1 VHDKLES
8 QCQELLA
15 EKVIR
20 PKLFMDGNKT
30 GKWTEHESKIL
41 QQAVAELGDN
51 KRWTEVA
58 EYLAHHGV
66 SRGAT
71 QCRHRWHK
79 ALRPNLKKGPWNLK
93 EDQLLVG
100 AVTAS
105 LAVIGPITKMDW
117 QAVAD
122 SILPERTGKACRE
135 RWISRLDPSI
145 DRSRFTK
152 EEDDALLSLHSTLG
166 NKWAKIS
173 KELNRTVGRGTGK
186 SRTPDQ
192 IKSRFIS
199 LKRRTSSSS
208 RSPVRGPIK
217 TPVMG
222 HSYITTGYSS
232 SGGGN
237 GVRHDN
243 DTKRKSQPEQRPS
256 DFSQPLSSFHLIGHS
271 QHRKGGVRRQG
282 HGRQHAP
289 NAPPAKAANIARLSL
304 SVKSECSDLSLRR
317 VSSSS
322 LFADGSHTDTIDD
335 VLSCL
340 RDMSVSNDRKRNQHP
355 NQQQH
360 LQLHNRKGNPYQHQ
374 QQLESLDSMD
384 LSIGTMVGCG
394 SGGSFDSGSGGTGG
408 VGSGSSSSGS
418 VSSDNGSSGRRS
430 SCNSSSSNSSSGNSS
445 SGTTSLNSSDLL
457 HPRDLSTG
465 SLTQLDLDT
474 LMMVG
479 KEEEEPQK
487 EPEEETEHENKTDGQ
502 NEILQSRRES
512 EYGTVVLNMSN
523 TSYGNTAPTPRSYKN
538 DKEKNSGSVAVT
550 ATAASTGTGTGAGT
564 TNMCIASSNKQN
576 DSPSLSLDLLM
587 KYLEP

>member
-1 VHDKLES
+1 
-8 QCQELLA
+8 
-15 EKVIR
+15 
-20 PKLFMDGNKT
+20 
-30 GKWTEHESKIL
+30 
-41 QQAVAELGDN
+41 
-51 KRWTEVA
+51 
-58 EYLAHHGV
+58 
-66 SRGAT
+66 
-71 QCRHRWHK
+71 
-79 ALRPNLKKGPWNLK
+79 
-93 EDQLLVG
+93 
-100 AVTAS
+100 
-105 LAVIGPITKMDW
+105 
-117 QAVAD
+117 
-122 SILPERTGKACRE
+122 
-135 RWISRLDPSI
+135 
-145 DRSRFTK
+145 
-152 EEDDALLSLHSTLG
+152 
-166 NKWAKIS
+166 
-173 KELNRTVGRGTGK
+173 
-186 SRTPDQ
+186 
-192 IKSRFIS
+192 
-199 LKRRTSSSS
+199 
-208 RSPVRGPIK
+208 
-217 TPVMG
+217 MG
-222 HSYITTGYSS
+222 HSYTTTGNSS

-394 SGGSFDSGSGGTGG
+394 SGGSFDSGSGGTGS

-430 SCNSSSSNSSSGNSS
+430 SCNSSSSNSSSGDSS

-487 EPEEETEHENKTDGQ
+487 EPEEETEHESKTDGQ
-502 NEILQSRRES
+502 NEILQSSRES
-512 EYGTVVLNMSN
+512 EFGTVVLNMSN
-523 TSYGNTAPTPRSYKN
+523 TSNGNTAPTPRSYKN

-564 TNMCIASSNKQN
+564 TNICIASSNKQN